1 MLVAGAGGGGGAG
14 TGLLGPE
21 CCCLLLPGCCQAPIV
36 RLPLRLLRCV
46 QPLSPPT
53 HPPTCLPPPHLP
65 TTTTK
70 QAEDF
75 RAVGR
80 SVLQAFHDWLQA
92 GADGAGHWAL
102 EPVNH
107 EGWRVSV
114 DEGQGGEE
122 GLGLLRQSLHDPL
135 LVLNVESDVEGGE
148 APMRE
153 HFLGFLRGVQEAGR
167 LDMSALG

>member
-1 MLVAGAGGGGGAG
+1 M
-14 TGLLGPE
+14 
-21 CCCLLLPGCCQAPIV
+21 CSH
-36 RLPLRLLRCV
+36 
-46 QPLSPPT
+46 SPP
-53 HPPTCLPPPHLP
+53 HPPPSPHLP

-114 DEGQGGEE
+114 DEGQGRRGW
-122 GLGLLRQSLHDPL
+122 LLLRQSLHDPL